1 MDVFFDY
8 IYQINWFAVVV
19 AACVGMLIS
28 AAWYSDALFGKTW
41 RKSAGL
47 KKKDIEKQGTDVA
60 IVISLVLL
68 LITSATIA
76 VLVDVLKV
84 SGGWS
89 GLLLG
94 VLVGLGFLVTNN
106 GMHKLYEQRPFS
118 LFAISTVGD
127 MLTVVAISV
136 ILAIW

>member
-1 MDVFFDY
+1 MDVLFDY
-8 IYQINWFAVVV
+8 IYQVNWFAVVV

-41 RKSAGL
+41 MKAAGL
-47 KKKDIEKQGTDVA
+47 KKKDIEKPGLDVA
-60 IVISLVLL
+60 LVISLLTL
-68 LITSATIA
+68 LITSATVA
-76 VLVDVLKV
+76 VLTDVLKIT
-84 SGGWS
+84 GAWS

-94 VLVGLGFLVTNN
+94 LLLGFGFLTTNN

-118 LFAISTVGD
+118 LFALTAVGD
-127 MLTVVAISV
+127 ILTMVAIGV